1 MIRKTITIVILA
13 SALGAFL
20 YLKPFLFQKPTPPR
34 LIDRLP
40 SADFIGKANVLDL
53 ARETSGMMYYHKI
66 PFRDFTSY
74 EFLLGQGKMYG
85 LNLQKQVYLFGNE
98 SGDWGCLIEVSDS
111 SKIKQGIE
119 RLRKFISIDDTTIN
133 EHQIF
138 RYKQEK
144 MYMHYG
150 RNYLFFYKGSDY
162 KNYFDQV
169 TKAKYLGI
177 NRSWK
182 TFLSKKQFK
191 SEYLVIYSNW
201 NRLKNMGIKTA
212 MFAHDSDSL
221 SFNLKSYFRKETPF
235 YIKKKEIGEGYKNIE
250 NATKSIE
257 LHLEISELRKH
268 PEDKLYIEL
277 SKIGKRFGF
286 PFVDF
291 LKAWNGDLSFMEGG
305 MQTVQETYIETEL
318 DEDFNTTEV
327 EKTREILVPGY
338 SIYFSSTLDAPV
350 FINKLIN
357 KGILRHEENNYRF
370 LFSPLLYAT
379 INKTSYQFYSGKKAP
394 KKVESTRN
402 QIIWTKEG
410 TRYVFNIDSL
420 TTYESYGSLQIPVKR
435 IFRKNKLI

>member
-111 SKIKQGIE
+111 SKINQGIE
-119 RLRKFISIDDTTIN
+119 RLRKFITIDDTTIN

-144 MYMHYG
+144 MYIHYG

-162 KNYFDQV
+162 KTYFDQV

-177 NRSWK
+177 NKSWK

-318 DEDFNTTEV
+318 DEDFNTAEV

-338 SIYFSSTLDAPV
+338 SIYISSTLDAPV

>member
-111 SKIKQGIE
+111 SKINQGIE

-144 MYMHYG
+144 MYIHYG

-162 KNYFDQV
+162 KTYFDQV

-177 NRSWK
+177 NKSWK

-318 DEDFNTTEV
+318 DEDFNTAEV

-338 SIYFSSTLDAPV
+338 SIYISSTLDAPV

>member
-13 SALGAFL
+13 AALGAFL
-20 YLKPFLFQKPTPPR
+20 YFKPFLFQKPTPPR

-40 SADFIGKANVLDL
+40 SADFIGKANILDL

-111 SKIKQGIE
+111 SKINQGIE

-144 MYMHYG
+144 MYIYYG

-162 KNYFDQV
+162 KTYFDQV

-177 NRSWK
+177 NKSWK
-182 TFLSKKQFK
+182 IFLSKKQFK

-318 DEDFNTTEV
+318 DEDFNTSEV

-379 INKTSYQFYSGKKAP
+379 INKTSHQFYSGKKAP

>member
-111 SKIKQGIE
+111 SKINQGIE
-119 RLRKFISIDDTTIN
+119 RLQKFISIDDTTIN

-144 MYMHYG
+144 MYIHYG

-162 KNYFDQV
+162 KTYFDQV

-177 NRSWK
+177 NKSWK

-318 DEDFNTTEV
+318 DEDFNTAEV

-338 SIYFSSTLDAPV
+338 SIYISSTLDAPV